1 MAHEF
6 SRKSLYDLVWSEPR
20 VQLAKR
26 LGVSDVAIGKY
37 CRAANIPVPP
47 RGYWARLEA
56 GQSVSKIPLPIRGLG
71 EADRI
76 VIGGSRYHWYAN
88 EPSLDLPDPPSFDEP
103 IESVIKRAKALV
115 GKVKVPRNFESPHRL
130 IAKLLEKDEELRK
143 VHAEHRYLWDEPRF
157 DAPAPKRRLRLIN
170 AIFLAL
176 QRAGCPPSLSGKDAQ
191 ELGCRVGDQWV
202 NFIMEPTK
210 KARARDALFD
220 AGNNCRQQ
228 TLRIVIKAHSHCSDE
243 IKHEWVDT
251 EKEPLEVRV
260 SDVVLNIV
268 VFGELN
274 HRASLQSHYD
284 WLVKQKAAQEEKIRQ
299 EKELAERQAREAQLR
314 KEKER
319 RENLFRLVRNWKHA
333 GEIRDFVA
341 AMSLHPQANE
351 FPDAL
356 RHWSTW
362 ALAEADAMD
371 PLLQQIIADEN
382 HLLAGT
388 HP

>member
-37 CRAANIPVPP
+37 CRAADIPVPP
-47 RGYWARLEA
+47 RGYWAMLEA

-76 VIGGSRYHWYAN
+76 VIGGSRYYRYSN
-88 EPSLDLPDPPSFDEP
+88 EPISELPDPPNFDEP

-115 GKVKVPRNFESPHRL
+115 GKVKVPRNLEDPHRL
-130 IAKLLEKDEELRK
+130 IMKLLDRDDEIRK
-143 VHAEHRYLWDEPRF
+143 VFAEHRVQRNEPRF

-176 QRAGCPPSLSGKDAQ
+176 QRAGCAPSFSGKDAE

-202 NFIMEPTK
+202 NFIIEPTK
-210 KARARDALFD
+210 KARARDALFA
-220 AGNNCRQQ
+220 AGNNSRRQ
-228 TLRIVIKAHSHCSDE
+228 TLRLVIKAHSNCPDE
-243 IKHEWVDT
+243 IQHEWVDT
-251 EKEPLEVRV
+251 EKEPLEVV
-260 SDVVLNIV
+260 IPDAVLNIV
-268 VFGELN
+268 IFGELN
-274 HRASLQSHYD
+274 HRASLKSHYE
-284 WLVKQKAAQEEKIRQ
+284 WLVERKAAQEEKVRQ

-319 RENLFRLVRNWKHA
+319 REHLFKLVRNWKHS
-333 GEIRDFVA
+333 EEVREFVA

-351 FPDAL
+351 LPDAL
-356 RHWSTW
+356 RQWSTW
-362 ALAEADAMD
+362 ALAEADALD
-371 PLLQQIIADEN
+371 PMCRPLNMIESTL
-382 HLLAGT
+382 
-388 HP
+388 

>member
-6 SRKSLYDLVWSEPR
+6 SRKSLYDLVWSEPK

-37 CRAANIPVPP
+37 CRAADIPVPP

-56 GQSVSKIPLPIRGLG
+56 GQSITKIPLPIRGLG

-76 VIGGSRYHWYAN
+76 VIGGSRYYRYSN
-88 EPSLDLPDPPSFDEP
+88 EQISELPDPPSFDEP

-115 GKVKVPRNFESPHRL
+115 GKVKVPRNLEDPHRL
-130 IAKLLEKDEELRK
+130 IMKLLDKDDELRK
-143 VHAEHRYLWDEPRF
+143 VYAEHRFQWNEPRF

-170 AIFLAL
+170 AIFLGL
-176 QRAGCPPSLSGKDAQ
+176 QRAGCAPSYSGKDAE

-202 NFIMEPTK
+202 NFIIEPTK
-210 KARARDALFD
+210 KARVRDALFD
-220 AGNNCRQQ
+220 AGNNGRQQ
-228 TLRIVIKAHSHCSDE
+228 TLRLAIKAHSSCPDG
-243 IKHEWVDT
+243 INHEWVDT
-251 EKEPLEVRV
+251 EKEPLEVV
-260 SDVVLNIV
+260 VPDVVLNIV

-274 HRASLQSHYD
+274 HRASLQSHYE
-284 WLVKQKAAQEEKIRQ
+284 WLVERKAAQEEKIRQ

-319 RENLFRLVRNWKHA
+319 RENLFKLVRNWKHSE
-333 GEIRDFVA
+333 EIREFVA

-356 RHWSTW
+356 RQWSTW
-362 ALAEADAMD
+362 ALAEADALD
-371 PLLQQIIADEN
+371 PMCRPLNMIES
-382 HLLAGT
+382 T
-388 HP
+388 F

>member
-37 CRAANIPVPP
+37 CRAADIPVPP

-76 VIGGSRYHWYAN
+76 VIGGSRYYRYSN
-88 EPSLDLPDPPSFDEP
+88 EPISELPDPPSFDEP

-115 GKVKVPRNFESPHRL
+115 GKVKVPRNLEEPHRL
-130 IAKLLEKDEELRK
+130 IMKLLDKDDELRK
-143 VHAEHRYLWDEPRF
+143 VYAEHRFQWNEPRF

-176 QRAGCPPSLSGKDAQ
+176 QRAGCSPSFSGKDAE

-202 NFIMEPTK
+202 SFIIEPTK

-220 AGNNCRQQ
+220 AGNNGRQQ
-228 TLRIVIKAHSHCSDE
+228 TLRLAIKAHSNCPDG
-243 IKHEWVDT
+243 INHEWVDT
-251 EKEPLEVRV
+251 EKEPLEVV
-260 SDVVLNIV
+260 VPDVVLNIV

-274 HRASLQSHYD
+274 HRASLQSHYE
-284 WLVKQKAAQEEKIRQ
+284 WLVERKATQEETIRQ

-319 RENLFRLVRNWKHA
+319 REHLFKMVRNWKLS
-333 GEIRDFVA
+333 GEIRDFVT
-341 AMSLHPQANE
+341 AMSLHPQAID

-356 RHWSTW
+356 RHWSNW
-362 ALAEADAMD
+362 ALSEADGLD
-371 PLLQQIIADEN
+371 PMHRPIETIES
-382 HLLAGT
+382 GF
-388 HP
+388 